1 MLGIALNYI
10 TWDVN
15 PEIIS
20 DPIPVRYYGLCFVMG
35 FILGYPVV
43 KKIFV
48 REGVKEELL
57 DKLLLYSMIA
67 TIVGAR
73 LGHVLF
79 YGPYHTADGT
89 GYFDDPISIL
99 KVNEGGLASHGGVI
113 GLIIAMILYSRYASK
128 KHVLWG
134 LDRLSIG
141 GALAAGFIRIGNLFN
156 SEIAGKI
163 TDSSLGWYFPRYVSP
178 EGSQYQG
185 VSDADLALKFA
196 HESGINPADAHVLR
210 YPTQIYE
217 SLAYLTIFGIL
228 LLLYWKRDAGR
239 YLGRITGWF
248 LVMLFTVRV
257 LVEFIKENQD
267 AMDANSVLNKG
278 QLLSLPFI
286 AIGLVLIWYS
296 YRKDS
301 KLVFEAEMPPGEKP
315 ESAAEFSQKDT
326 GKSKK

>member
-1 MLGIALNYI
+1 MPGITLNYI

-20 DPIPVRYYGLCFVMG
+20 DPIAVRYYGLCFVMG

-43 KKIFV
+43 KKMFV

-79 YGPYHTADGT
+79 YGPYHTSDGT

-134 LDRLSIG
+134 MDRLAIG
-141 GALAAGFIRIGNLFN
+141 GALAAGFIRLGNLFN

-163 TDSSLGWYFPRYVSP
+163 TNSSLGWYFPRYVSP
-178 EGSQYQG
+178 EGSPHEG
-185 VSDADLALKFA
+185 MSDAQLALKMA
-196 HESGINPADAHVLR
+196 KESGINPADAHVLR

-217 SLAYLTIFGIL
+217 ASAYFLIFGIL
-228 LLLYWKRDAGR
+228 LYLYWKFDAGR

-248 LVMLFTVRV
+248 LVMLFSVRV

-267 AMDANSVLNKG
+267 AMDATSALNKG
-278 QLLSLPFI
+278 QWLSLPFV
-286 AIGLVLIWYS
+286 AIGAFLVWYS
-296 YRKDS
+296 YRKES
-301 KLVFEAEMPPGEKP
+301 KLVFDGEMPADQKP
-315 ESAAEFSQKDT
+315 ESAAEFSTKDT
-326 GKSKK
+326 KKK